1 MMVKLDFFSILQTG
15 WDYIWEAPIAW
26 FLQQTLF
33 SQILIIVGIIAV
45 SIAAVILVYY
55 ILKGVVY
62 LLYYLF
68 KGLYY
73 LFKALFLGI
82 YKLFE
87 LIFYA
92 ISGKPREKK
101 NIIKPTTDQPIVLD
115 DQSPQI
121 FERDDIDFPNFCS
134 ECGRKITESLEP
146 LLISRGVAFCFYCG
160 NEFKVTTSNG
170 AEY

>member
-1 MMVKLDFFSILQTG
+1 MDFFNILQTG
-15 WDYIWEAPIAW
+15 WDYIWEDSIAW
-26 FLQQTLF
+26 FFQQTLF

-45 SIAAVILVYY
+45 SIAAVVLVYY
-55 ILKGVVY
+55 ILKGVAY

-73 LFKALFLGI
+73 LFKALLLGI

-92 ISGKPREKK
+92 ISGKPRKKK
-101 NIIKPTTDQPIVLD
+101 NYIKSTPDKPIVLN

-121 FERDDIDFPNFCS
+121 FENNDIEFPNYCT